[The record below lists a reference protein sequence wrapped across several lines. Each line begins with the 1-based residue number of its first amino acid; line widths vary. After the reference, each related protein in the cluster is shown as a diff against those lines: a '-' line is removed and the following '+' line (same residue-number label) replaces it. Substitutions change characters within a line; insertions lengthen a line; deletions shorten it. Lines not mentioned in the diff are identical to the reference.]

1 MSEKEQSRDRNRIS
15 RRGVLQGTA
24 AAAGTAAFA
33 GPAAAKYRE
42 VVEDLDQ
49 PRVAAQNEDA
59 ARTFSLLGIVGGWQ
73 GIEPAEIDGQSGP
86 TLRLIEGEEHTIYWT
101 NGDGSGHDFVIL
113 NEDGNIIE
121 ATEMTDELG
130 ETLELTFTAEP
141 EMAEYICQ
149 PHPVQMRGPLELI
162 DPEELHELRVRVED
176 DDGNP
181 LEAEVF
187 LDDMHSFSDI
197 AARPDPDEND
207 DEDETEENDAEN
219 DEDEEDEDLDPEY
232 EEEVAMARFDMLEE
246 GDYELEV
253 WTFGRERVTEEVTI
267 DGDDEEIT
275 VTLPEIEPEDP
286 VETFELTLEEDA
298 WHGVAPDEIADEEN
312 PTLELEAEETY
323 AVEWENAIGRRLDE
337 GEMEPGEQLP
347 GHNFVIAE
355 GDETDVWNTHVRSEF
370 LDEEGETQT
379 VTFVAKEG
387 MEVYLDQSQ
396 LDAVG
401 EVAVGEPVE
410 EEEPE
415 EEVDDEEAE
424 DEADEN
430 DY

>member
-33 GPAAAKYRE
+33 GPAAGKYRE
-42 VVEDLDQ
+42 VLEDLDQ

-73 GIEPAEIDGQSGP
+73 GVEPAEIDGQSGP

-101 NGDGSGHDFVIL
+101 NGDGSGHNFVIL
-113 NEDGNIIE
+113 DENGDAME
-121 ATEMTDELG
+121 ATSMTDELG

-141 EMAEYICQ
+141 EMTEYICE
-149 PHPVQMRGPLELI
+149 PHPVQMRGPFELI

-176 DDGNP
+176 DEGNP

-207 DEDETEENDAEN
+207 DEDENEETDVEN
-219 DEDEEDEDLDPEY
+219 DEDEENEEDEELDPEY
-232 EEEVAMARFDMLEE
+232 EEEVAMARFDLLEDGE
-246 GDYELEV
+246 HELEV
-253 WTFGRERVTEEVTI
+253 WTYDHERVTEEVTI

-275 VTLPEIEPEDP
+275 VSLPAIEPEDP
-286 VETFELTLEEDA
+286 VETFELRLEEDA
-298 WHGVAPDEIADEEN
+298 WQGVAPDEIADEEN

-323 AVEWENAIGRRLDE
+323 EVEWENAIGRRLDE

-347 GHNFVIAE
+347 GHNFAIAE
-355 GDETDVWNTHVRSEF
+355 GDETDVWNTHVRSDF
-370 LDEEGETQT
+370 TDEEGETQS
-379 VTFVAKEG
+379 VEFVAKEE
-387 MEVYLDQSQ
+387 MSVYLDQSQ
-396 LDAVG
+396 LEAVG
-401 EVAVGEPVE
+401 EVDVGEA
-410 EEEPE
+410 PE
-415 EEVDDEEAE
+415 DEEAE
-424 DEADEN
+424 EEADEN
-430 DY
+430 DD